1 MLFRKELAELSPDEK
16 IILIVVLAV
25 VMLFVVYFE
34 LKILRSRGKEARKA
48 NLEKDEAFNAVLTTR
63 SVIVSL
69 QRQGT
74 NTEEAQRL
82 VDEAKLALQRGDYR
96 GCKDKCDDAKA
107 ELTKPGSTEPA
118 KRTRALKA
126 YPSIGETGHDGDAL
140 MRMADEINSS
150 GDSRKTSDLYTGTR
164 LQSDGDQNYM
174 SAKFEMNAAT
184 VSIQNA
190 RDRGEDTS
198 VAEDLLADA
207 EKAFAA
213 RGYTK
218 ALSLAIKSRKSV
230 NAVAE
235 EEAIKLKKA
244 PEGDEEE
251 EQATQAPAEE
261 VSEETAGECE
271 SCGAPLEEDDAF
283 CHKCGT
289 RVELERECGGCGATA
304 KPEDV
309 FCRKCGSKID

>member
-1 MLFRKELAELSPDEK
+1 
-16 IILIVVLAV
+16 
-25 VMLFVVYFE
+25 
-34 LKILRSRGKEARKA
+34 
-48 NLEKDEAFNAVLTTR
+48 
-63 SVIVSL
+63 
-69 QRQGT
+69 
-74 NTEEAQRL
+74 
-82 VDEAKLALQRGDYR
+82 
-96 GCKDKCDDAKA
+96 
-107 ELTKPGSTEPA
+107 
-118 KRTRALKA
+118 
-126 YPSIGETGHDGDAL
+126 

-184 VSIQNA
+184 VSIQKA

-198 VAEDLLADA
+198 VAEGLLADA

-244 PEGDEEE
+244 PEGDEGEE
-251 EQATQAPAEE
+251 SDTAEDHEAGAHEEPRAEATERPAF
-261 VSEETAGECE
+261 SLFSWLRRDHTTGDKKD
-271 SCGAPLEEDDAF
+271 S
-283 CHKCGT
+283 
-289 RVELERECGGCGATA
+289 
-304 KPEDV
+304 
-309 FCRKCGSKID
+309 